1 MQGTWVQSLG
11 RELRSHM
18 PQGIKKEKKN
28 SLVTS
33 SVPYLYRSW
42 WRLIIS
48 NALLSNFLRQALYL
62 IIYLY
67 CKTTGIVLSH
77 DRDNLTSLIYLLPK
91 YMEGGT
97 FYVYKVNIRSK
108 ISAAS
113 SSFSCLQVLQ
123 SPVGLGKGLLT
134 AGIFLESEC

>member
-97 FYVYKVNIRSK
+97 FYVYKVMDTM
-108 ISAAS
+108 
-113 SSFSCLQVLQ
+113 L
-123 SPVGLGKGLLT
+123 
-134 AGIFLESEC
+134 